1 MGDANAAVAGRM
13 ADAAHAWLDALD
25 GAQRSIAHWP
35 FPSDDERRLWFYTPT
50 DHGGLP
56 LAAMD
61 PAQQRLAHRLLATG
75 LSRPGYVTA
84 ATIMGL
90 ENVLDHIEGW
100 TAGFGRARGRDPL
113 LYYVRVFGDPGGG
126 PWGWRLGGHHV
137 SVSYTIVGGE
147 VAATTPCF
155 FGADPASAPLLG
167 PHPLRPLAG
176 VEDLARELIRSL
188 DATQAA
194 AAVVSPVAPVD
205 LVGGNRSRLEDG
217 TLPVPLP
224 DVWRGHFTG
233 EMAELLARMQQR
245 AEETAGLTAEHLE
258 AVRYTVAP
266 KGLAAASLSAGQ
278 QEILTTLLHAYVG
291 RIPDELAD
299 AEAAKFA
306 GERLGDLH
314 FLWAGGTEPG
324 QPHYYR
330 VQGPRLVVEYDNT
343 QRDVNHIHSVWRDP
357 EGDFGADALARH
369 YAEHEH

>member
-1 MGDANAAVAGRM
+1 
-13 ADAAHAWLDALD
+13 
-25 GAQRSIAHWP
+25 
-35 FPSDDERRLWFYTPT
+35 
-50 DHGGLP
+50 
-56 LAAMD
+56 
-61 PAQQRLAHRLLATG
+61 
-75 LSRPGYVTA
+75 
-84 ATIMGL
+84 
-90 ENVLDHIEGW
+90 
-100 TAGFGRARGRDPL
+100 
-113 LYYVRVFGDPGGG
+113 
-126 PWGWRLGGHHV
+126 
-137 SVSYTIVGGE
+137 